1 MFVCLVVVHACACIR
16 THSTSFPF
24 SYLQIAPV
32 VVRVCV
38 ESSHTSSWFERPSLN
53 GLRLSI
59 RVQNCHFFES
69 PLWWIFVSVLCSISL
84 NCFHFWGKKKS
95 FLPFVSQTF
104 FFFVHFSNLWDH
116 FRINLLRHTY
126 ACCRR
131 SLCAPIGHADRIDRN
146 WLTPKCVRF
155 HRSLCFRLIDHPNRS
170 RVLTLT
176 SSQSI
181 HHLIDH
187 RQLWSF
193 NPLTIVFWILT
204 HVDWKKSHTH
214 THTQDH
220 ILLAAATAIVFCLP
234 LQRDVCCRPWL
245 LHCRSAI
252 LTRSVGCVC
261 VRAETCCIEST
272 AKAKTFTSSV
282 KLWSNNSRRLS
293 LHSGTC
299 LCKHPSNPK

>member
-214 THTQDH
+214 THSRPHFVSCCHCDRLLLT
-220 ILLAAATAIVFCLP
+220 LAAWRLLP
-234 LQRDVCCRPWL
+234 SLASPLPVGHLDAFGGLCVCACGNL
-245 LHCRSAI
+245 LHRVDCKGQNLHKLSQ
-252 LTRSVGCVC
+252 TVV
-261 VRAETCCIEST
+261 EQQST
-272 AKAKTFTSSV
+272 S
-282 KLWSNNSRRLS
+282 LS
-293 LHSGTC
+293 PFRNLFV
-299 LCKHPSNPK
+299 